1 MATLKL
7 KFRPSGARL
16 GDGILYYQVIY
27 NRQSF
32 WLSTGHRIYFHEW
45 DEQAMR
51 LRFPSEG
58 KRNQELSLIWS
69 SLQREMRQ
77 LTAILFR
84 VEDSSRNISLDEL
97 RQAFREVILR
107 PTVFSFLQEQ
117 TRRKECMVRKG
128 TAKTYKNA
136 YRRFFEFRQGVD
148 LAFCEL
154 TSHMMEQYEAWLV
167 NRGLMHNTIR
177 FYLRTLNTML
187 RRAEDEGLLTDQKLF
202 SHVRLSFTQTV
213 KRALSEKDLRAI
225 ERLPLPVGSSL
236 AFARDIF
243 MFSFYMRGMPFVDIA
258 FLKKSNLQNGTL
270 GYCRRKTNQ
279 FLSIE
284 WESVQQ
290 TIVNRYAHLTHSSSY
305 MFPIITHEDGTEYL
319 QYQRMQENVNRN
331 LKKIGVRLGLKI
343 PLTTYVARHTWA
355 SIARN
360 MNVSIAVISEGMGHH
375 SYKTTQ
381 IYLDTIDNSMIND
394 ANRRIIRRINR
405 Q

>member
-7 KFRPSGARL
+7 KFRPSGTRL
-16 GDGILYYQVIY
+16 REGILYYQVIY
-27 NRQSF
+27 KRQTF
-32 WLSTGHRIYFHEW
+32 LLSTSHRILSCEW
-45 DEQAMR
+45 DKQSES
-51 LRFPSEG
+51 LRIPSEG
-58 KRNQELSLIWS
+58 KRKQELSLIWS
-69 SLQREMRQ
+69 SLQREMKQ
-77 LTAILFR
+77 LAEILFR
-84 VEDSSRNISLDEL
+84 VEATSQRVSLDEL
-97 RQAFREVILR
+97 RQSFREVILR
-107 PTVFSFLQEQ
+107 PTVFGFLQEQ
-117 TRRKECMVRKG
+117 TRHKDCMDRKG
-128 TAKTYKNA
+128 TARTYKNA
-136 YRRFFEFRQGVD
+136 YRRFYEFRQGVD

-154 TSHMMEQYEAWLV
+154 TSVMMEQYEAWLV
-167 NRGLMHNTIR
+167 RRGLMHNTIR

-187 RRAEDEGLLTDQKLF
+187 RRAEDEGLLTERKLF
-202 SHVRLSFTQTV
+202 SHVRLSFAQTV
-213 KRALSEKDLRAI
+213 KRAISEKELQTI

-284 WESVQQ
+284 WESVLQ
-290 TIVNRYAHLTHSSSY
+290 TIVNRYAHLTRNSSY
-305 MFPIITHEDGTEYL
+305 MLPIITHEDGTEYL
-319 QYQRMQENVNRN
+319 QYQRMQERINRS
-331 LKKIGVRLGLKI
+331 LKKIVVRVGLKI

-381 IYLDTIDNSMIND
+381 IYLDSIDNSMIND
-394 ANRRIIRRINR
+394 ANRKIIRRING